1 MKVVKVLLPAAAENC
16 YIAINEDTNE
26 SIIID
31 PGSAF
36 ERIKSAVESTG
47 TKPVAILLT
56 HGHFDHAGEAAST
69 AKEYGIKV
77 YTHEATAEELKNP
90 SINLSGDMFGD
101 SKSYSADVF
110 LKDDEE
116 IDLAGLHIKCLFTP
130 GHTPGG
136 CCFYFPNE
144 DIVFT
149 GDTLFSGSVGRTDF
163 PGGSM
168 SQLVGAI
175 KSKLMTLSDDT
186 ICYPGHNEPTTIGTE
201 RIYNPFL

>member
-116 IDLAGLHIKCLFTP
+116 IDLAGLHVKCLFTP

>member
-1 MKVVKVLLPAAAENC
+1 MKVAKVLLPAAMENC
-16 YIAINEDTNE
+16 YLAINDKTNE

-36 ERIKSAVESTG
+36 ERIKSAVAHSG

-77 YTHEATAEELKNP
+77 YASASQERELKDPN
-90 SINLSGDMFGD
+90 INLSGDMFGNTEV
-101 SKSYSADVF
+101 YSADVY
-110 LKDDEE
+110 LQDDEE
-116 IDLAGLHIKCLFTP
+116 FDLAGLHIKCLYTP

-144 DIVFT
+144 EIVFT

-163 PGGSM
+163 PEGSM
-168 SQLVGAI
+168 SQLVNSI
-175 KSKLMTLSDDT
+175 KSKLLTLSDDT

-201 RIYNPFL
+201 RMYNPFL

>member
-1 MKVVKVLLPAAAENC
+1 MKVGKVLLPAAAENC

-116 IDLAGLHIKCLFTP
+116 MDLAGLHIKCLFTP

-149 GDTLFSGSVGRTDF
+149 GDTLFCGSVGRTDF

-168 SQLVGAI
+168 SQLVGSV

>member
-90 SINLSGDMFGD
+90 SINLS
-101 SKSYSADVF
+101 
-110 LKDDEE
+110 
-116 IDLAGLHIKCLFTP
+116 
-130 GHTPGG
+130 
-136 CCFYFPNE
+136 
-144 DIVFT
+144 
-149 GDTLFSGSVGRTDF
+149 
-163 PGGSM
+163 
-168 SQLVGAI
+168 
-175 KSKLMTLSDDT
+175 
-186 ICYPGHNEPTTIGTE
+186 
-201 RIYNPFL
+201 